1 MNMVKNLTEG
11 RPLNLLFFFA
21 LPMVAGNLFQQLYNM
36 VDTAVVGKFVGEDA
50 VAAVGSSFPIV
61 FLSVAVASGL
71 SMGCTVVVSQLF
83 GAGRIHEMK
92 TTISTAIISLGVLGL
107 LIMGLGTLLA
117 GPLLQLLGTD
127 PDIMA
132 DSRTYLQIYFGGAVF
147 LFLYNTLNGIYN
159 AQGDSKTPLIFL
171 MISSLT
177 NIVLDLLF
185 VIRFGMGVAG
195 VAWATLIAQGLCAVA
210 SLLVLLR
217 RMRRM
222 PCEPEKQGV
231 KLPLFHIV
239 AVKRIAQIGLPS
251 MLQQSLVS
259 LSMMMMQGLVN
270 SFGKVLV
277 AGYTAATK
285 IDSLAMLP
293 NMNISNAM
301 SSFTAQ
307 NIGAGKYERVKE
319 GLKACLLMVAVF
331 SLLITVIIFLFG
343 NQLLSLFLDPGDASG
358 AMGYGLAYMHTVS
371 LFYILMGLL
380 FVPNGMLRGAGDM
393 AAFTFSSMANLFFR
407 VGIAYALVYHP
418 AGGQRHLVVHP
429 RRLADRRGGLPAPGQ
444 EWKVDAQG
452 CGRPLTPAGGLFQ
465 ESQVLWI

>member
-1 MNMVKNLTEG
+1 MVKNLTEG
-11 RPLNLLFFFA
+11 QPLRLLFFFS

-61 FLSVAVASGL
+61 FLSVAVAAGL
-71 SMGCTVVVSQLF
+71 SMGCNVVVSQLF

-92 TTISTAIISLGVLGL
+92 STISTAIISLSVLGL
-107 LIMGLGTLLA
+107 ILMALGTISA
-117 GPLLQLLGTD
+117 GPLLELLGTD

-132 DSRTYLQIYFGGAVF
+132 DSQTYLRIYFGGAVF

-185 VIRFGMGVAG
+185 VIRFHMGVAG
-195 VAWATLIAQGLCAVA
+195 VAWATLIAQGICAVA
-210 SLLVLLR
+210 SLAVLFLR
-217 RMRRM
+217 MKRL
-222 PCEPEKQGV
+222 PCEAGKEGEKI
-231 KLPLFHIV
+231 PLFHKI

-270 SFGKVLV
+270 SYGKVLV

-285 IDSLAMLP
+285 IDTLAMLP
-293 NMNISNAM
+293 NLNFSNAM
-301 SSFTAQ
+301 SSYTAQ
-307 NIGAGKYERVKE
+307 NIGAGRYDRVRQ
-319 GLKACLLMVAVF
+319 GLKASLFMVVVF

-343 NQLLSLFLDPGDASG
+343 DQLLSLFLDPGDTSG
-358 AMGYGLAYMHTVS
+358 ALGCGLTYMHTVS

-380 FVPNGMLRGAGDM
+380 FVSNGMLRGSGDM
-393 AAFTFSSMANLFFR
+393 GAFTLSSMANLFSR
-407 VGIAYALVYHP
+407 VAVAYALAYLTPLGANAIWWSIP
-418 AGGQRHLVVHP
+418 AGWAIGSVVSLL
-429 RRLADRRGGLPAPGQ
+429 RVKSGKWMRQA
-444 EWKVDAQG
+444 VSN
-452 CGRPLTPAGGLFQ
+452 T
-465 ESQVLWI
+465 

>member
-1 MNMVKNLTEG
+1 M
-11 RPLNLLFFFA
+11 
-21 LPMVAGNLFQQLYNM
+21 
-36 VDTAVVGKFVGEDA
+36 TAV
-50 VAAVGSSFPIV
+50 
-61 FLSVAVASGL
+61 
-71 SMGCTVVVSQLF
+71 
-83 GAGRIHEMK
+83 R
-92 TTISTAIISLGVLGL
+92 
-107 LIMGLGTLLA
+107 
-117 GPLLQLLGTD
+117 
-127 PDIMA
+127 
-132 DSRTYLQIYFGGAVF
+132 
-147 LFLYNTLNGIYN
+147 
-159 AQGDSKTPLIFL
+159 
-171 MISSLT
+171 
-177 NIVLDLLF
+177 
-185 VIRFGMGVAG
+185 
-195 VAWATLIAQGLCAVA
+195 
-210 SLLVLLR
+210 
-217 RMRRM
+217 
-222 PCEPEKQGV
+222 
-231 KLPLFHIV
+231 
-239 AVKRIAQIGLPS
+239 RIAQIGLPS

-393 AAFTFSSMANLFFR
+393 AAFTFSSMANLFSR
-407 VGIAYALVYHP
+407 AGIAYALVYLTPLGANAIWWSIP
-418 AGGQRHLVVHP
+418 AGWLIGAAVSLLRVKSGKWMRKAV
-429 RRLADRRGGLPAPGQ
+429 ADR
-444 EWKVDAQG
+444 
-452 CGRPLTPAGGLFQ
+452 
-465 ESQVLWI
+465 